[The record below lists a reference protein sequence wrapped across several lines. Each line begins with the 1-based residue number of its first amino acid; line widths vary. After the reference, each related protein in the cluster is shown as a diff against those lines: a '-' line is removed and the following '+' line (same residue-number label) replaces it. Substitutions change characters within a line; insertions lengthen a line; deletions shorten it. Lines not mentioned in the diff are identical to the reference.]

1 MSVGHVYIDS
11 TVTFAP
17 EQISSRNF
25 LLLCPILISSSGQI
39 TLISDD
45 FFLGHLCIM
54 FHDYIGFSFYVDT
67 SVMSFNING

>member
-17 EQISSRNF
+17 DQISSRNC

-45 FFLGHLCIM
+45 FFSRTPLYYVPGLYWLFLLC
-54 FHDYIGFSFYVDT
+54 
-67 SVMSFNING
+67 

>member
-17 EQISSRNF
+17 DQISSRNC

-45 FFLGHLCIM
+45 FF
-54 FHDYIGFSFYVDT
+54 F
-67 SVMSFNING
+67 